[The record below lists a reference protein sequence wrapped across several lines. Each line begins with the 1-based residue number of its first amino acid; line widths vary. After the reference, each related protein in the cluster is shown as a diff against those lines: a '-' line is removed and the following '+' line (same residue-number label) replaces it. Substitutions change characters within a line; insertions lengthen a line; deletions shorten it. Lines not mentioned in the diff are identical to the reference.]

1 MDGPPHEAEDGA
13 AEPGAHDAEDN
24 DEEMESEDEV
34 EGNEDRSEEGSGDDN
49 DDSED
54 DGSDAVSGWED
65 EEEGEMEGE
74 TTGVVQRLFMAADLE
89 VAVRQLEE
97 TPSTG
102 MRPGSLTFQ
111 VKNRPILLRGDNEE
125 ENDDNDDDDNNSN
138 NNDDDQGGVDR
149 TAALFGRFVTL
160 LGADQRLGHVAGT
173 LSLEGYR
180 LDQHGSFPAQDVER
194 LFGNVLRSLP
204 ALKKLKF
211 EKCTLP
217 GPCLGLLASASLPAP
232 SCNLTSLELIKCDID
247 SEGVSHVASMV
258 RHSACRLRVLTVV
271 PTNGGLDPADCQVLC
286 ESVPHCRTLRL
297 LFVRTKTVL
306 TDTLRGSAGSG
317 SPLKALY
324 VTGAFTDDGAASL
337 ARQLRTNTRL
347 VDLFLAETSSDYRLH
362 LVPHV
367 LRLLG
372 TYNMTLRFA
381 CVYRDSGDDED
392 PTELET
398 FQSSFVRNRWI
409 RTAVRRL
416 EPRYYRVS
424 PTGLWPLVYEAKAVG
439 TFPTLLYRL
448 LRRGDVD
455 ALCEAVVRR
464 HTATMDARRGE
475 GPQSLCSCKFCDDM
489 ECRGVI

>member
-13 AEPGAHDAEDN
+13 AEPGAHEAEDN

-34 EGNEDRSEEGSGDDN
+34 EDNEDRSEEGSVEDN

-65 EEEGEMEGE
+65 EEEEGEVEEE

-125 ENDDNDDDDNNSN
+125 ENNDNNN
-138 NNDDDQGGVDR
+138 DDQGGVDR

-160 LGADQRLGHVAGT
+160 LGADQRLGQVAGT

-211 EKCTLP
+211 VKCTLP
-217 GPCLGLLASASLPAP
+217 GPCLGLLASTSLPAP
-232 SCNLTSLELIKCDID
+232 SSNLTSLELIKCDID

-258 RHSACRLRVLTVV
+258 RHSACRLRALTVV

-286 ESVPHCRTLRL
+286 ESVPRCRTLGL
-297 LFVRTKTVL
+297 LCVHTKTVL
-306 TDTLRGSAGSG
+306 TDTLRGAAGSG
-317 SPLKALY
+317 SPLKALV

-347 VDLFLAETSSDYRLH
+347 VHLFLAETSGDFRLY

-381 CVYRDSGDDED
+381 RVYRDSDDDED
-392 PTELET
+392 PTERET
-398 FQSSFVRNRWI
+398 FKRTFVRNRWI

-416 EPRYYRVS
+416 EPRDYRLT
-424 PTGLWPLVYEAKAVG
+424 PTGLWPLFFEAKAVG

-455 ALCEAVVRR
+455 ALCDAVVRR
-464 HTATMDARRGE
+464 HKANDGSKKRGRTAVQEEA
-475 GPQSLCSCKFCDDM
+475 P
-489 ECRGVI
+489 V